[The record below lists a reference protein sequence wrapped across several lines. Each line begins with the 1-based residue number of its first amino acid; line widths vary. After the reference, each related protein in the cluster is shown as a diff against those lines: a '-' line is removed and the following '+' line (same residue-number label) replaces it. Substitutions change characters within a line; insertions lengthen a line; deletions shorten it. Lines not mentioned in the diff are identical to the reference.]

1 MGGTGEFVEPSTGLT
16 RCVPRGNV
24 QFRSVEKLRVVLYS
38 LFIFIHYMLLP
49 NQKYVLS
56 GSNRNETW
64 KIEGK
69 ERDLNRF
76 LDSSWDCCAVYPK
89 LGKSFSCSLSLS
101 IPIYISYAFAI
112 YSIVCRYFDS
122 FCAVIFAMNHL
133 QSGRKKGTQ
142 CMLHVACCKG
152 PGIVQLQR
160 INLSTFTAT
169 VSTR

>member
-24 QFRSVEKLRVVLYS
+24 QFRSVVKLRVVLYS
-38 LFIFIHYMLLP
+38 LFIFIHYMVLP

-89 LGKSFSCSLSLS
+89 LGKSFSFSLSLS

-133 QSGRKKGTQ
+133 QSGRKKGTVD
-142 CMLHVACCKG
+142 VACG
-152 PGIVQLQR
+152 MLQGSWHR
-160 INLSTFTAT
+160 ATAAN
-169 VSTR
+169 